1 MGVIKKIRAWN
12 INRKQSDLN
21 KEYKLYGLSD
31 ELLEKQIELNMKRHE
46 HDIPDKNQLNDE
58 GYVQ

>member
-1 MGVIKKIRAWN
+1 MSIIKKLRAWN

-21 KEYKLYGLSD
+21 KEFKLYGMS
-31 ELLEKQIELNMKRHE
+31 EGLLEKQIELNMKRHE

-58 GYVQ
+58 GYSQ

>member
-1 MGVIKKIRAWN
+1 MGIIKKLRTWN

-46 HDIPDKNQLNDE
+46 HNIPDKNQLNDE